1 MPELDYMVL
10 ADYVR
15 QDGNTIHIMGAGVDT
30 VATPSVPAVQSFGV
44 ALRISFSTTET
55 AGEQHRLTV
64 SFVGPDQ
71 PVLDVAATFNTPPR
85 PEGVPEHWR
94 HGIGVALQ
102 IPVPL
107 PRYGDYSCELNID
120 DGAITK
126 SFDFRVIP
134 PPNPAQS

>member
-15 QDGNTIHIMGAGVDT
+15 QDGGVIHILGAGVDT
-30 VATPSVPAVQSFGV
+30 VYASAVPAVQPFGV
-44 ALRISFSTTET
+44 ALRISFSTTEEP
-55 AGEQHRLTV
+55 GERHLLTV

-71 PVLDVAATFNTPPR
+71 PVLDVSAEFATPPR
-85 PEGVPEHWR
+85 PPDVPEHWR
-94 HGIGVALQ
+94 PGIGIALQ

-126 SFDFRVIP
+126 SFDIRVVP
-134 PPNPAQS
+134 RPDPVQR